1 MIAYKCD
8 RCGRVLNPSDREK
21 PLVLVINTEEDTS
34 VVDLCSNCYDQLSR
48 WYRRTARQ
56 KVKPIEIPEVIDGFI
71 FK

>member
-8 RCGRVLNPSDREK
+8 RCGRVLEDEDRDK
-21 PLVLVINTEEDTS
+21 PLVLVVHTEEETT

-48 WYRRTARQ
+48 WFRKTA
-56 KVKPIEIPEVIDGFI
+56 KKPKPIEIPEIVDGFI